1 MKIPKSKWHVRK
13 PVHGGL
19 RRQALIRLLL
29 VMLAATVG
37 VVMIARGTYQS
48 LHERELRQKQS
59 SLRSFYQQQLP
70 HINDQWYSEAGQTR
84 ARIEF
89 SRILEGPEAV
99 RWPKLNAY
107 LNAQWEYVQF
117 SNLFVT
123 SSTGQTLFRYGTTAH
138 SLPNAS
144 IVENLEWFFDP
155 GTHELYR
162 IFHLPLWLGHDGQG
176 HLIMMKTINA
186 SLLSSI
192 SAPDTDLILL
202 RDGIAFAG
210 SDNHAQGKVTGV
222 QGAAPTLSVDLPWPG
237 SQESGITLRIQQP
250 LREVYPLREFIL
262 RPVAVGMIFLVLIW
276 LGLGRWMGQTVRRI
290 VSLEAASRAFTSGA
304 GTQGAGQYLA
314 VTHQVHDE
322 VENVAMAMGEMM
334 HVVESREGE
343 QKVYLDTLAMLEEAV
358 VELSPEGRIRRASPG
373 WDKLVRRNKTV
384 GTPITRY
391 LHPEDVDALHAHCET
406 LRQGSKNQAS
416 LRLRLNSANADE
428 HRWVECRLV
437 GHHDETG
444 VTIGLRGVLRDITQ
458 TYLHERQISHMA
470 THDAL
475 TQLPNRVLV
484 EDRLKVAMRLA
495 SRANK
500 KVGVCFIDID
510 HFKNV
515 NDALGHKAGDKLLV
529 AFAARMCEHLR
540 AGDTLARW
548 GGDEFVLLLPELT
561 DEVDIREV
569 VRKASRAMQTPFQL
583 DDTAYA
589 VTFSMGVAI
598 YPSDAQDLDDLLSV
612 ADRAMFYAKDQGR
625 NQVTYYGSMAH
636 KSSGRRDLNLQSHL
650 ATAIHEQ
657 RIQAWYQPVV
667 SAVDG
672 RCVAVEV
679 LARWQ
684 DEELG
689 WIGPDTFIPMAE
701 NLGLIQKLGNQMWQA
716 GLASGN
722 DWRRHGHSMLVSV
735 NISKRQLFHNG
746 FTEKLLADL
755 AQQDLSPDSIILEV
769 TESLALLDVEN
780 AAERLS
786 ELKRAGFRM
795 AIDDFGTGY
804 SSLSQ
809 LHEMP
814 VDELKI
820 DISFVRRLRDA
831 RGLSMVQT
839 IISLARTLGL
849 KTVAE
854 GVEDAVC
861 AQTLRDM
868 GVDFLQGDYF
878 ARPMPKEDLDR
889 WLEAQ

>member
-1 MKIPKSKWHVRK
+1 
-13 PVHGGL
+13 
-19 RRQALIRLLL
+19 
-29 VMLAATVG
+29 
-37 VVMIARGTYQS
+37 
-48 LHERELRQKQS
+48 
-59 SLRSFYQQQLP
+59 
-70 HINDQWYSEAGQTR
+70 
-84 ARIEF
+84 
-89 SRILEGPEAV
+89 
-99 RWPKLNAY
+99 
-107 LNAQWEYVQF
+107 
-117 SNLFVT
+117 
-123 SSTGQTLFRYGTTAH
+123 
-138 SLPNAS
+138 
-144 IVENLEWFFDP
+144 
-155 GTHELYR
+155 
-162 IFHLPLWLGHDGQG
+162 
-176 HLIMMKTINA
+176 
-186 SLLSSI
+186 
-192 SAPDTDLILL
+192 
-202 RDGIAFAG
+202 
-210 SDNHAQGKVTGV
+210 
-222 QGAAPTLSVDLPWPG
+222 
-237 SQESGITLRIQQP
+237 
-250 LREVYPLREFIL
+250 
-262 RPVAVGMIFLVLIW
+262 
-276 LGLGRWMGQTVRRI
+276 
-290 VSLEAASRAFTSGA
+290 
-304 GTQGAGQYLA
+304 
-314 VTHQVHDE
+314 
-322 VENVAMAMGEMM
+322 
-334 HVVESREGE
+334 
-343 QKVYLDTLAMLEEAV
+343 
-358 VELSPEGRIRRASPG
+358 
-373 WDKLVRRNKTV
+373 
-384 GTPITRY
+384 
-391 LHPEDVDALHAHCET
+391 
-406 LRQGSKNQAS
+406 
-416 LRLRLNSANADE
+416 
-428 HRWVECRLV
+428 
-437 GHHDETG
+437 
-444 VTIGLRGVLRDITQ
+444 VLRDITQ

-569 VRKASRAMQTPFQL
+569 VRKATRAMQTPFQL

-625 NQVTYYGSMAH
+625 NQVTYYGSMTH

-667 SAVDG
+667 RAVDG

-722 DWRRHGHSMLVSV
+722 DWRRRGHAMLVSV

-831 RGLSMVQT
+831 RGLSMVQA

-889 WLEAQ
+889 WLEVQR